1 MKSLDSIIQDFGT
14 SKEGGLTHRRPF
26 LNLKDTCGHGHINW
40 YSRRTYA

>member
-26 LNLKDTCGHGHINW
+26 LNLKETSGHINW